1 MIAQLTQEGPAGQ
14 GRVRLVDPEANTF
27 WTEHGDRTVLN
38 GWAAEMDMPK
48 DQRDMLGRWIPEQS
62 NDYLRTA
69 RATVIAI
76 QNRVS
81 LALRRKDV
89 RFSEDE

>member
-1 MIAQLTQEGPAGQ
+1 MIAQLTQEGLAGQ

-38 GWAAEMDMPK
+38 GWAAEMNMPK
-48 DQRDMLGRWIPEQS
+48 GQRDMLGQWIPEQS

-76 QNRVS
+76 QS
-81 LALRRKDV
+81 K
-89 RFSEDE
+89 